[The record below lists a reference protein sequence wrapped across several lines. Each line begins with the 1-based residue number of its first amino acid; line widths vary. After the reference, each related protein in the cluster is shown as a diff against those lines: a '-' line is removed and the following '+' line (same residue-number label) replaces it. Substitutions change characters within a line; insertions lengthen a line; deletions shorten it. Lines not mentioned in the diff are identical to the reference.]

1 MPGRQVQRNLR
12 RILFLMC
19 GHITKGKLRLMNT
32 HNCRLGSLSQRAM
45 RLLLIASYC
54 LIFAA
59 LAHAQDQTF
68 IVPGTSGSTWVD
80 THLDIAPGTLLRLAA
95 VGEVEVA
102 DGGFYGP
109 RGTLKFADAP
119 GFPAQT
125 RYRYGLVARLTT
137 RLENPGRSR
146 DELYE
151 QWSYGELPGNRYC
164 ATRGGHLWLTVNDN
178 SPKDNRGAF
187 TVILTR
193 GTCPSAAEETRTRV
207 NLYTADESSYRPRT
221 QFRIG
226 DNIVLKIEN
235 NTALPIYLTQARDST
250 VLIREE
256 GLQVERAVG
265 SGYIPV
271 LPSGAMPEQ
280 VIVNNGPNT
289 ATSTFAGGST
299 QVIELR
305 STMNI
310 TRRWVVKA
318 PNVPG
323 SYRLKLVYYNS
334 RNTQTT
340 PVTIY
345 SPNFEVQ

>member
-1 MPGRQVQRNLR
+1 MDTDN
-12 RILFLMC
+12 C
-19 GHITKGKLRLMNT
+19 KLV
-32 HNCRLGSLSQRAM
+32 SLWQPRAM
-45 RLLLIASYC
+45 RLLLATWCC

-59 LAHAQDQTF
+59 LTQAQDRTF
-68 IVPGTSGSTWVD
+68 IVPGSSGSNWFD
-80 THLDIAPGTLLRLAA
+80 TQLDIAPGTLLRTAA
-95 VGEVEVA
+95 VGEV
-102 DGGFYGP
+102 DGGDGRVYVP
-109 RGTLKFADAP
+109 QGTRTFVESA

-187 TVILTR
+187 TVILTL
-193 GTCPSAAEETRTRV
+193 GTCPSAAEETRTPV
-207 NLYTADESSYRPRT
+207 NLYTTDQRSYRPRT

-265 SGYIPV
+265 SRYIPV
-271 LPSGAMPEQ
+271 LPSGAMPDQ
-280 VIVNNGPNT
+280 VIVNNGDNT
-289 ATSTFAGGST
+289 ATSTWVDGPTLT

-310 TRRWVVKA
+310 TRRWVIKA

-340 PVTIY
+340 AVTIY
-345 SPNFEVQ
+345 SPTFEVQ